1 MTGKEPTI
9 RNPLK
14 AKLAKGEAVWGT
26 FVFEY
31 GSPAAPRILK
41 AAGWDYMLIGMEHAS
56 FGMETVAN
64 LLHVSAA
71 IGLPALVRVPEPHRS
86 FLSRPLDAGALGLMV
101 PRVESRAQAE
111 EIVRYTKFYPMGD
124 RGMAPGT
131 AHTAY
136 RVVSG
141 TQLIREANAE
151 LLLILQIETQAGLDH
166 LDEILSVPGLNVAYL
181 GPFDLSTSLGIP
193 WELNHPRMIQAT
205 NAFLRGC
212 ERHGV
217 IPGIWVNSVKDGRNW
232 MRRGARFLTYGADF
246 LMVQEHSKQLL
257 GALHPNRRPHGRSRR

>member
-1 MTGKEPTI
+1 M
-9 RNPLK
+9 
-14 AKLAKGEAVWGT
+14 
-26 FVFEY
+26 
-31 GSPAAPRILK
+31 
-41 AAGWDYMLIGMEHAS
+41 
-56 FGMETVAN
+56 
-64 LLHVSAA
+64 
-71 IGLPALVRVPEPHRS
+71 
-86 FLSRPLDAGALGLMV
+86 GLMV

-131 AHTAY
+131 AHTA
-136 RVVSG
+136 
-141 TQLIREANAE
+141 
-151 LLLILQIETQAGLDH
+151 
-166 LDEILSVPGLNVAYL
+166 
-181 GPFDLSTSLGIP
+181 SLGIP

-257 GALHPNRRPHGRSRR
+257 GALHLNRRPHGRSRR

>member
-1 MTGKEPTI
+1 VTGKEPTI

-86 FLSRPLDAGALGLMV
+86 FLSRPWM
-101 PRVESRAQAE
+101 
-111 EIVRYTKFYPMGD
+111 
-124 RGMAPGT
+124 PG
-131 AHTAY
+131 
-136 RVVSG
+136 
-141 TQLIREANAE
+141 Q
-151 LLLILQIETQAGLDH
+151 
-166 LDEILSVPGLNVAYL
+166 
-181 GPFDLSTSLGIP
+181 
-193 WELNHPRMIQAT
+193 
-205 NAFLRGC
+205 
-212 ERHGV
+212 
-217 IPGIWVNSVKDGRNW
+217 WV
-232 MRRGARFLTYGADF
+232 
-246 LMVQEHSKQLL
+246 
-257 GALHPNRRPHGRSRR
+257 

>member
-1 MTGKEPTI
+1 M
-9 RNPLK
+9 
-14 AKLAKGEAVWGT
+14 
-26 FVFEY
+26 
-31 GSPAAPRILK
+31 
-41 AAGWDYMLIGMEHAS
+41 
-56 FGMETVAN
+56 
-64 LLHVSAA
+64 
-71 IGLPALVRVPEPHRS
+71 
-86 FLSRPLDAGALGLMV
+86 GLMV